1 MTECGM
7 CTIKYCVKQSRT
19 IKHVLDL
26 YYYLCSGSIQNVYH
40 FQDQY
45 YTYTMFDVCGLW
57 CVKYILGEIDIP
69 DAESRNT

>member
-1 MTECGM
+1 MFWIY
-7 CTIKYCVKQSRT
+7 TITYIMIR
-19 IKHVLDL
+19 IK
-26 YYYLCSGSIQNVYH
+26 QNVYH